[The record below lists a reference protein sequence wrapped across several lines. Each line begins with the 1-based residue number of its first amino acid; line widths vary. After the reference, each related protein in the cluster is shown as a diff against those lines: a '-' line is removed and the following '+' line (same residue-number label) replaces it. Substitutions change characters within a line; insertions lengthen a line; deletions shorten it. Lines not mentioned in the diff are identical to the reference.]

1 MAGYNVV
8 EESELL
14 EFRDPNQPNLHV
26 VYWTRASSP
35 PSDSKATTNIVFWN
49 HGIGEHS
56 GRVKRIA
63 TRLLETCDA
72 LDVMM
77 SFDMRGHGKS
87 QGARGESMG
96 FEQYTDDA
104 ILLLPHMA
112 ARYSN
117 ARVIIAGH
125 SLGGPIVFGIGM
137 RSEDILKEEDFG
149 QICGFFYS
157 APAFK
162 IAVRGFSN
170 RVLAPIAPL
179 LAVIPFMRRHTKG
192 NEICQDDITHD
203 PAAVEEYDKDE
214 LVHNQASIGVGAD
227 LLTYGDRTLRT
238 LKEANCKALMLQPH
252 IATLIIHSPD
262 DRITECEGSRQFMNA
277 IKQQRQDHGHD
288 SDNVSLVEIKD
299 AKHEIFNE
307 TPEFGRDKFY
317 EALSSFLTKVF
328 SVPLPAKE
336 NGTET

>member
-1 MAGYNVV
+1 MVESNIV

-14 EFRDPNQPNLHV
+14 QFRDPNQPNLHV

-35 PSDSKATTNIVFWN
+35 PSDTKATTNIIFWN
-49 HGIGEHS
+49 HGVCEHS

-63 TRLLETCDA
+63 ARLLETCDA

-87 QGARGESMG
+87 EGIRGQSTG
-96 FEQYTDDA
+96 IEQYTDDVL
-104 ILLLPHMA
+104 LLLPQMA
-112 ARYSN
+112 VRYSN

-137 RSEDILKEEDFG
+137 RSEDILKVDDYGE
-149 QICGFFYS
+149 ICGFFYS

-162 IAVRGFSN
+162 ITVRGFSN

-179 LAVIPFMRRHTKG
+179 LASIPFMCRQTKATA
-192 NEICQDDITHD
+192 ISRDDISHD
-203 PAAVEEYDKDE
+203 TTVVEEFDKDE
-214 LVHNQASIGVGAD
+214 LVHHQASIGVGAG
-227 LLTYGDRTLRT
+227 LLTFGDKTLPI
-238 LKEANCKALMLQPH
+238 LKETNCQALMLQPH
-252 IATLIIHSPD
+252 ISTLIIHSPD
-262 DRITECEGSRQFMNA
+262 DRITDCEGSREFMSA
-277 IKQQRQDHGHD
+277 IKQQRQDHGH
-288 SDNVSLVEIKD
+288 SSENVSLVEIKD

-317 EALSSFLTKVF
+317 ETLSSFVTKVF
-328 SVPLPAKE
+328 SAPLQK
-336 NGTET
+336 GTET